1 MGWQDISWPLKKGDP
16 GRPIILGLIGHHIL
30 EAVCDL
36 SAAVNI
42 IPMSVCDNVLR
53 LALLL
58 KTNMRIRFVD
68 RSTHHIEGIADD
80 IKVLAG
86 DSHVASNF
94 TMLNTGRNKMT
105 PIILG

>member
-1 MGWQDISWPLKKGDP
+1 MARHLLASQERGSWH
-16 GRPIILGLIGHHIL
+16 PIIIVSIGHHIM

-36 SAAVNI
+36 GATVNI

-53 LALLL
+53 VAPLL

-68 RSTHHIEGIADD
+68 RSTRHIEGITDD
-80 IKVLAG
+80 VEVLVG
-86 DSHVASNF
+86 DSCMAFDFAILKTRHDE
-94 TMLNTGRNKMT
+94 TT